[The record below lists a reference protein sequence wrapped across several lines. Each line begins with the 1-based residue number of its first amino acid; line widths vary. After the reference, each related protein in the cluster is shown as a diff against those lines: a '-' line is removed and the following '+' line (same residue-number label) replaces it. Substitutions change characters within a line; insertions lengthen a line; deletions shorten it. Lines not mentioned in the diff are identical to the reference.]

1 MSLVDVL
8 LNTDVNKILQEE
20 TQTIEIERLSKTLG
34 QKFEIVIKAIPPKR
48 YTEIQNTCVKI
59 NYKTKKTETDL
70 YKMQM
75 FTLCDGIKEPNF
87 ADKNLLKHFNAFTPI
102 DIFEKLF
109 LAGEVSNIYNKIAK
123 LSGYDEEEK
132 EKNIEEVKN

>member
-1 MSLVDVL
+1 MNLVDVL

-20 TQTIEIERLSKTLG
+20 TQTVEIERLSKTLG
-34 QKFEIVIKAIPPKR
+34 QKFEITIKAVPPKR
-48 YTEIQNTCVKI
+48 YTEIQNTCLKI

-70 YKMQM
+70 YKIQM

-87 ADKNLLKHFNAFTPI
+87 ADENLLKHFNAFTPI

-109 LAGEVSNIYNKIAK
+109 LSGEVNDIYNKIAK
-123 LSGYDEEEK
+123 LSGYDKDEK
-132 EKNIEEVKN
+132 EKNVEEVKN

>member
-1 MSLVDVL
+1 MNLVDVL

-20 TQTIEIERLSKTLG
+20 TQIVEIERLSKTLG
-34 QKFEIVIKAIPPKR
+34 QKFEITIKAVPPKR
-48 YTEIQNTCVKI
+48 YTEIQNTCLKI

-70 YKMQM
+70 YKIQM
-75 FTLCDGIKEPNF
+75 LTLCDGIKEPNF
-87 ADKNLLKHFNAFTPI
+87 ADENLLKHFNAFTPI

-109 LAGEVSNIYNKIAK
+109 LAGEVNDIYNKIAK
-123 LSGYDEEEK
+123 LSGYDKDEK

>member
-20 TQTIEIERLSKTLG
+20 TQIVEIERLSKTLG
-34 QKFEIVIKAIPPKR
+34 QKFEITIKAVPPKR
-48 YTEIQNTCVKI
+48 YTEIQNTCLKI

-70 YKMQM
+70 YKIQM
-75 FTLCDGIKEPNF
+75 LTLCDGIKEPNF
-87 ADKNLLKHFNAFTPI
+87 ADENLLKHFNAFTPI

-109 LAGEVSNIYNKIAK
+109 LAGEVNDIYNKIAK
-123 LSGYDEEEK
+123 LSGYDKDEK